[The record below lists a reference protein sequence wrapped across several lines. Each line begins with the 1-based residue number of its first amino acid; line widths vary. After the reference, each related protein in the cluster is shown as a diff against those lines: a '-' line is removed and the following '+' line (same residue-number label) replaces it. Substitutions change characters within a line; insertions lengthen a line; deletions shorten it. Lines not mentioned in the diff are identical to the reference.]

1 MGLFTNENIDD
12 LGKEEIVNQTKIK
25 NAESIETFFKEINTG
40 FGGYKAKYIDV
51 LYFVDSPTYRRIA
64 RNFNG
69 DYNMTEESS
78 PMTVEDYSKASHI
91 PDNLIFDNAFRI
103 INGHIKQEDVPCF
116 IPRIYCVPYD
126 KDYFG
131 KEDPIGIL
139 YEPTRFTEVI
149 RIDPLSNHDVD
160 NVYKIETKKV
170 RNSDYIEYI
179 KYIRDSVA
187 DSCLAGFDSVEINN
201 NKKLVDGYD
210 NDNFVIIADTCKTS
224 LVSRNT
230 KDTIYSIMDKIR
242 NNTSNNILASELL
255 ARVFLKNTYIL
266 SRAELYSPPECYPK
280 EEISIYDIQYTI
292 GLDHGERTLY
302 LIEVGSK
309 EKTYSNTSYIDE
321 NNISKDPGLLYCAKE
336 SFLLFIKD
344 LRRVI
349 EMFILIAAFITLSV
363 IIYILLI
370 PK

>member
-1 MGLFTNENIDD
+1 MGLFTNEDIDD
-12 LGKEEIVNQTKIK
+12 LEKEEIIDQPKIK

-40 FGGYKAKYIDV
+40 FGGYNAKYIDV
-51 LYFVDSPTYRRIA
+51 LYFVDPPTYRRIA

-69 DYNMTEESS
+69 DYNITEESS
-78 PMTVEDYSKASHI
+78 PATVEDYSKASHI
-91 PDNLIFDNAFRI
+91 PDNLIFDNAFRV

-126 KDYFG
+126 KDYFN

-149 RIDPLSNHDVD
+149 RIDPISNHDVD

-170 RNSDYIEYI
+170 RNSDYI
-179 KYIRDSVA
+179 KYLHDIRYFGSD
-187 DSCLAGFDSVEINN
+187 LAGFDEVKIND
-201 NKKLVDGYD
+201 NKKLVDSYD
-210 NDNFVIIADTCKTS
+210 NDNFVIIADTCRTG
-224 LVSRNT
+224 LISRNT

-242 NNTSNNILASELL
+242 NNNNNNTLACDLL

-266 SRAELYSPPECYPK
+266 ARGELYSPPEYYPK
-280 EEISIYDIQYTI
+280 EEISIYDIQYSI

-309 EKTYSNTSYIDE
+309 IKDYNSNSYIDE
-321 NNISKDPGLLYCAKE
+321 SNNNPYNIRCADKINNIKE
-336 SFLLFIKD
+336 TLIIAILAISAIAILIYSFLTK
-344 LRRVI
+344 
-349 EMFILIAAFITLSV
+349 
-363 IIYILLI
+363 
-370 PK
+370 

>member
-51 LYFVDSPTYRRIA
+51 LYFVDPPTYRRIA

-170 RNSDYIEYI
+170 RNSDYI
-179 KYIRDSVA
+179 KYLHDIRYFGSD
-187 DSCLAGFDSVEINN
+187 LAGFDEVKIND
-201 NKKLVDGYD
+201 NKKLVDSYD
-210 NDNFVIIADTCKTS
+210 NDNFVIIADTCRTS
-224 LVSRNT
+224 LISRNT

-242 NNTSNNILASELL
+242 NNNNNNTLECDLL

-266 SRAELYSPPECYPK
+266 ARGELYSPPECYPK
-280 EEISIYDIQYTI
+280 EEISIYDIQYSI

-309 EKTYSNTSYIDE
+309 IKEYNSNSYIDE
-321 NNISKDPGLLYCAKE
+321 SNNNPYNIRCVDKINSIKETLIISILAITTIAILIY
-336 SFLLFIKD
+336 SFLTK
-344 LRRVI
+344 
-349 EMFILIAAFITLSV
+349 
-363 IIYILLI
+363 
-370 PK
+370 

>member
-1 MGLFTNENIDD
+1 MGLFTNEDIDD
-12 LGKEEIVNQTKIK
+12 LEKEEIIIDQPKIK

-40 FGGYKAKYIDV
+40 FGGYNAKYIDV
-51 LYFVDSPTYRRIA
+51 LYFVDPPTYRRIA

-91 PDNLIFDNAFRI
+91 PDNLIFDNAFRV

-126 KDYFG
+126 KDYFN

-149 RIDPLSNHDVD
+149 RIDPISNHDVD

-170 RNSDYIEYI
+170 RNSDYI
-179 KYIRDSVA
+179 KYLHDIRYFGSD
-187 DSCLAGFDSVEINN
+187 LAGFDEVEINN

-230 KDTIYSIMDKIR
+230 KNTIYSIMDKIR
-242 NNTSNNILASELL
+242 NNNNNNTLACDLL

-266 SRAELYSPPECYPK
+266 SRGELYSPPECYPK
-280 EEISIYDIQYTI
+280 EEISIYNIQYNI

-309 EKTYSNTSYIDE
+309 IKDYNSNSYIDE
-321 NNISKDPGLLYCAKE
+321 SHNIPHNIRCVDRINSVKE
-336 SFLLFIKD
+336 TLIVAIFAISAIA
-344 LRRVI
+344 
-349 EMFILIAAFITLSV
+349 ILIYSFIT
-363 IIYILLI
+363 
-370 PK
+370 K